1 MKVYLTGFDGW
12 HMSGESYGS
21 LNFSVGIFS
30 SREKAKE
37 AIKQVFAESPEVM
50 DYVWIKEIELDKPY
64 ELDEE
69 DNTMCSYE
77 TDLSFG
83 GYIE

>member
-12 HMSGESYGS
+12 HVSGGSYGS

-30 SREKAKE
+30 SREKAEE
-37 AIKQVFAESPEVM
+37 AIKQVFTESPKVM
-50 DYVWIKEIELDKPY
+50 DYVWIQEIELNKPY
-64 ELDEE
+64 ELDK
-69 DNTMCSYE
+69 DDDRMCAYE